1 MNFRGLY
8 LRQLGLTKDP
18 GGSLIKVIA
27 VESLS
32 RIGITTNSK
41 TYESIRK
48 LFHLVSR
55 PSVNTQSFSIFGE
68 DKVLRN
74 YLPESNGRYL
84 DIGAGD
90 PKYGSNTYFLYERGW
105 SGVSIEPLNRNF
117 RKHRSKRKRD
127 RQIQACMVSHPLQE
141 SVRFYEF
148 IADEFSTDSPER
160 VKKLELSGIYFDN
173 SYDVPALRIGQLG
186 LTANPLDAFLLDL
199 DIEGNEFEV
208 LSSNDWSTFK
218 PRVISVEEWESP
230 INLKSAI
237 RKLLESHNYILVS
250 RCFITSIYVHS
261 LYLNM
266 SAKAD
271 SARSDWFAS

>member
-1 MNFRGLY
+1 MNYRRLY
-8 LRQLGLTKDP
+8 LRQLRLEKDP

-32 RIGITTNSK
+32 RIGITNNSK
-41 TYESIRK
+41 TYVSIRK

-55 PSVNTQSFSIFGE
+55 PAVNTQSFSIFGE

-74 YLPESNGRYL
+74 YLPENNGRYL

-90 PKYGSNTYFLYERGW
+90 PKYGSNTYFLYQRGW
-105 SGVSIEPLNRNF
+105 AGISIEPLNRNF
-117 RKHRSKRKRD
+117 RKHRRKRKRD
-127 RQIQACMVSHPLQE
+127 RQIQACMVFDPSQE

-160 VKKLELSGIYFDN
+160 VKKLELSDIYFDN
-173 SYDVPALRIGQLG
+173 SYDVPTIRIGQLG

-237 RKLLESHNYILVS
+237 RKLLESHNYVLVS

-261 LYLNM
+261 LYLDM

>member
-1 MNFRGLY
+1 MNYRRLY
-8 LRQLGLTKDP
+8 LRQLRLEKDP

-27 VESLS
+27 VEFLS
-32 RIGITTNSK
+32 RIGITKNSK
-41 TYESIRK
+41 TYVSIRK

-55 PSVNTQSFSIFGE
+55 PAVNTQSFSIFGE

-74 YLPESNGRYL
+74 YLPESNGHYL

-105 SGVSIEPLNRNF
+105 SGVSIEPLIRNF
-117 RKHRSKRKRD
+117 RKHRRKRKRD
-127 RQIQACMVSHPLQE
+127 RQIQACMVSDPSQE

-160 VKKLELSGIYFDN
+160 VKKLELSDIYFDN
-173 SYDVPALRIGQLG
+173 SYVVPAIRIGQLG
-186 LTANPLDAFLLDL
+186 LTVNPLDPFLLDL

-208 LSSNDWSTFK
+208 LSSIDWSTFK

-250 RCFITSIYVHS
+250 RCVITSIYVHS
-261 LYLNM
+261 WYLNM
-266 SAKAD
+266 CAKAD
-271 SARSDWFAS
+271 LARSDWFAS